1 MASVSAHVPV
11 AVILLVGGLLSCFL
25 GYRLLRLLVAVYGFG
40 LGVIIVTAFA
50 DRLEPWVMVAVMAG
64 GGLLGALLAKAAYLA
79 VVAVLGAGLGA
90 VVVRAGGL
98 SGAGEPGL
106 WVMLSVCLAGAL
118 AALALRKYVV
128 IVGTSF
134 GGAWTALVGG
144 LALAG
149 DNAAV
154 AAASGDGAAGVSAGA
169 REHADGVRGGL
180 VRARR
185 RRVARPAP
193 HRPPASVDLNAAFDR
208 VAPHS
213 VTSAVGVAAD
223 PGPRRRSSSVAQL
236 AEHSAVNRRVVGS
249 SPT

>member
-1 MASVSAHVPV
+1 MGSVSGHVPV

-90 VVVRAGGL
+90 LVVQAGWL
-98 SGAGEPGL
+98 SAADEPGL
-106 WVMLSVCLAGAL
+106 WVMLSVCLAGSL

-128 IVGTSF
+128 IVSTSF

-154 AAASGDGAAGVSAGA
+154 AAASGDVQQVYPLAPASAQMECAVAWYVLGGVSL
-169 REHADGVRGGL
+169 L
-180 VRARR
+180 VQLRTGRR
-185 RRVARPAP
+185 RPWI
-193 HRPPASVDLNAAFDR
+193 
-208 VAPHS
+208 
-213 VTSAVGVAAD
+213 
-223 PGPRRRSSSVAQL
+223 
-236 AEHSAVNRRVVGS
+236 
-249 SPT
+249 

>member
-1 MASVSAHVPV
+1 MASVSGHVPV

-79 VVAVLGAGLGA
+79 IVAVLGAGLGA
-90 VVVRAGGL
+90 LVVQTGWLWEAT
-98 SGAGEPGL
+98 EPGL
-106 WVMLSVCLAGAL
+106 WVVLSVCLACAL
-118 AALALRKYVV
+118 VALALRKYVV

-154 AAASGDGAAGVSAGA
+154 AAASGDVQQVYPLA
-169 REHADGVRGGL
+169 
-180 VRARR
+180 
-185 RRVARPAP
+185 
-193 HRPPASVDLNAAFDR
+193 PASTQMEFA
-208 VAPHS
+208 VAWF
-213 VTSAVGVAAD
+213 VLGGVALL
-223 PGPRRRSSSVAQL
+223 VQL
-236 AEHSAVNRRVVGS
+236 RTVLR
-249 SPT
+249 PIQ

>member
-1 MASVSAHVPV
+1 MASVSGHVPV

-50 DRLEPWVMVAVMAG
+50 DRLEPWAMVAVMAG

-90 VVVRAGGL
+90 LVVQAGWL
-98 SGAGEPGL
+98 SAAGDPGL
-106 WVMLSVCLAGAL
+106 WVVLSVCLAGAL
-118 AALALRKYVV
+118 AALVLRKYVV

-149 DNAAV
+149 DAAAV
-154 AAASGDGAAGVSAGA
+154 AAASGDVQQVYPLA
-169 REHADGVRGGL
+169 
-180 VRARR
+180 
-185 RRVARPAP
+185 
-193 HRPPASVDLNAAFDR
+193 PASTQMEFA
-208 VAPHS
+208 VAWY
-213 VTSAVGVAAD
+213 VLGGVALLIQLRTGRR
-223 PGPRRRSSSVAQL
+223 GPWL
-236 AEHSAVNRRVVGS
+236 
-249 SPT
+249 

>member
-1 MASVSAHVPV
+1 MASVSGHVPV

-79 VVAVLGAGLGA
+79 IVAVLGAGLGA
-90 VVVRAGGL
+90 LVVQTGWLWEAT
-98 SGAGEPGL
+98 EPGL
-106 WVMLSVCLAGAL
+106 WVVLSVCLACAL
-118 AALALRKYVV
+118 VALALRKYVV

-154 AAASGDGAAGVSAGA
+154 AAASGDVQQVYPLA
-169 REHADGVRGGL
+169 
-180 VRARR
+180 
-185 RRVARPAP
+185 
-193 HRPPASVDLNAAFDR
+193 PASTQMEFA
-208 VAPHS
+208 VAWF
-213 VTSAVGVAAD
+213 VLGGVALLVQLRTGRR
-223 PGPRRRSSSVAQL
+223 GPWI
-236 AEHSAVNRRVVGS
+236 
-249 SPT
+249 

>member
-90 VVVRAGGL
+90 LVVRAGGL
-98 SGAGEPGL
+98 SGADEPGL

-118 AALALRKYVV
+118 VALALRKYVV
-128 IVGTSF
+128 IIGTSF

-149 DNAAV
+149 DSAAV
-154 AAASGDGAAGVSAGA
+154 AAASGDVQQVYPLAPASTQMEFAVAWYVLAGVAL
-169 REHADGVRGGL
+169 L
-180 VRARR
+180 VQLRTGRR
-185 RRVARPAP
+185 RPW
-193 HRPPASVDLNAAFDR
+193 L
-208 VAPHS
+208 
-213 VTSAVGVAAD
+213 
-223 PGPRRRSSSVAQL
+223 
-236 AEHSAVNRRVVGS
+236 
-249 SPT
+249 

>member
-79 VVAVLGAGLGA
+79 VVALLGAGLGA
-90 VVVRAGGL
+90 LVVQAGWL
-98 SGAGEPGL
+98 PGAGEPGL
-106 WVMLSVCLAGAL
+106 WVVLSVCLAGAL
-118 AALALRKYVV
+118 VALALRKYVV

-154 AAASGDGAAGVSAGA
+154 AAASGDVQQVYPLAPASTQMEFAVAWYVLGGVALIVQLRTG
-169 REHADGVRGGL
+169 
-180 VRARR
+180 RR
-185 RRVARPAP
+185 RPWI
-193 HRPPASVDLNAAFDR
+193 
-208 VAPHS
+208 
-213 VTSAVGVAAD
+213 
-223 PGPRRRSSSVAQL
+223 
-236 AEHSAVNRRVVGS
+236 
-249 SPT
+249 

>member
-1 MASVSAHVPV
+1 MASVSAHIPV

-90 VVVRAGGL
+90 LVVQAGWL
-98 SGAGEPGL
+98 PGAGEPDL
-106 WVMLSVCLAGAL
+106 WVVLSVCLAGAL
-118 AALALRKYVV
+118 VALALRKYVV
-128 IVGTSF
+128 IVGTAF

-149 DNAAV
+149 DSAAV
-154 AAASGDGAAGVSAGA
+154 AAAGGDVEQVYPLA
-169 REHADGVRGGL
+169 
-180 VRARR
+180 
-185 RRVARPAP
+185 
-193 HRPPASVDLNAAFDR
+193 PASSQPEFA
-208 VAPHS
+208 VAWY
-213 VTSAVGVAAD
+213 VLGGVALLVQLRTGRR
-223 PGPRRRSSSVAQL
+223 GPWL
-236 AEHSAVNRRVVGS
+236 
-249 SPT
+249 

>member
-90 VVVRAGGL
+90 LVVQAGWL
-98 SGAGEPGL
+98 SAAGEPGL
-106 WVMLSVCLAGAL
+106 WVVLSVCLAGAL
-118 AALALRKYVV
+118 VALVLRKYVV

-149 DNAAV
+149 DESAV
-154 AAASGDGAAGVSAGA
+154 AAASGDVQQVYPLAPASTQMEFAVAWYVLGGVAL
-169 REHADGVRGGL
+169 L
-180 VRARR
+180 VQLRTGRR
-185 RRVARPAP
+185 RPW
-193 HRPPASVDLNAAFDR
+193 L
-208 VAPHS
+208 
-213 VTSAVGVAAD
+213 
-223 PGPRRRSSSVAQL
+223 
-236 AEHSAVNRRVVGS
+236 
-249 SPT
+249 

>member
-1 MASVSAHVPV
+1 MPSVSAHVPV

-90 VVVRAGGL
+90 LVVQAGWL
-98 SGAGEPGL
+98 SAAGEPGL

-118 AALALRKYVV
+118 VALALRKYVV

-149 DNAAV
+149 DDSAV
-154 AAASGDGAAGVSAGA
+154 AAASGDVQQVYPLAPASTQMEFAVAWYVLGGVAL
-169 REHADGVRGGL
+169 L
-180 VRARR
+180 VQLRTGRR
-185 RRVARPAP
+185 RPW
-193 HRPPASVDLNAAFDR
+193 L
-208 VAPHS
+208 
-213 VTSAVGVAAD
+213 
-223 PGPRRRSSSVAQL
+223 
-236 AEHSAVNRRVVGS
+236 
-249 SPT
+249 

>member
-90 VVVRAGGL
+90 LVVQAGWL
-98 SGAGEPGL
+98 SAAGEPGL
-106 WVMLSVCLAGAL
+106 WVVLSVCLAGAL
-118 AALALRKYVV
+118 VALALRKYVV

-149 DNAAV
+149 DDAAV
-154 AAASGDGAAGVSAGA
+154 AAASGDVQQVYPLAPASTQMEFAVAWYVLGGVAL
-169 REHADGVRGGL
+169 L
-180 VRARR
+180 VQLRTGRR
-185 RRVARPAP
+185 RPW
-193 HRPPASVDLNAAFDR
+193 L
-208 VAPHS
+208 
-213 VTSAVGVAAD
+213 
-223 PGPRRRSSSVAQL
+223 
-236 AEHSAVNRRVVGS
+236 
-249 SPT
+249 

>member
-1 MASVSAHVPV
+1 MASVSGHVPV
-11 AVILLVGGLLSCFL
+11 AVILLVGGVLSCFL

-79 VVAVLGAGLGA
+79 IVAVLGAGLGA
-90 VVVRAGGL
+90 LVVQTGWLWEAT
-98 SGAGEPGL
+98 EPGL
-106 WVMLSVCLAGAL
+106 WVVLSVCLACAL
-118 AALALRKYVV
+118 VALALRKYVV

-154 AAASGDGAAGVSAGA
+154 AAASGDVQQVYPLA
-169 REHADGVRGGL
+169 
-180 VRARR
+180 
-185 RRVARPAP
+185 
-193 HRPPASVDLNAAFDR
+193 PASTQMEFA
-208 VAPHS
+208 VAWF
-213 VTSAVGVAAD
+213 VLGGVALLVQLRTGRR
-223 PGPRRRSSSVAQL
+223 GPWI
-236 AEHSAVNRRVVGS
+236 
-249 SPT
+249 

>member
-1 MASVSAHVPV
+1 MPSVSAHVPV

-90 VVVRAGGL
+90 LVVQAGWL
-98 SGAGEPGL
+98 SAAGDPGL
-106 WVMLSVCLAGAL
+106 WVVLSVCLAGAL
-118 AALALRKYVV
+118 VALVLRKYVV

-149 DNAAV
+149 DDSAV
-154 AAASGDGAAGVSAGA
+154 AAASGDVQQVYPLAPASTQMEFAVAWYVLGGVAL
-169 REHADGVRGGL
+169 L
-180 VRARR
+180 VQLRTGRR
-185 RRVARPAP
+185 RPW
-193 HRPPASVDLNAAFDR
+193 L
-208 VAPHS
+208 
-213 VTSAVGVAAD
+213 
-223 PGPRRRSSSVAQL
+223 
-236 AEHSAVNRRVVGS
+236 
-249 SPT
+249 

>member
-90 VVVRAGGL
+90 LVVQAGWL
-98 SGAGEPGL
+98 SAAGDPGL
-106 WVMLSVCLAGAL
+106 WVVLSVCLAGAL
-118 AALALRKYVV
+118 VALVLRKYVV

-149 DNAAV
+149 DDAAV
-154 AAASGDGAAGVSAGA
+154 AAASGDVQQVYPLA
-169 REHADGVRGGL
+169 
-180 VRARR
+180 
-185 RRVARPAP
+185 
-193 HRPPASVDLNAAFDR
+193 PASTQMEFA
-208 VAPHS
+208 VAWY
-213 VTSAVGVAAD
+213 VLGGVALLVQLRT
-223 PGPRRRSSSVAQL
+223 GRRSPWL
-236 AEHSAVNRRVVGS
+236 
-249 SPT
+249 

>member
-25 GYRLLRLLVAVYGFG
+25 GYRLLRLLVAAYGFG

-90 VVVRAGGL
+90 LVVQAGWL
-98 SGAGEPGL
+98 SAAGEPGL
-106 WVMLSVCLAGAL
+106 WVVLSVCLAGAL
-118 AALALRKYVV
+118 VALALRKYVV

-149 DNAAV
+149 DDSAV
-154 AAASGDGAAGVSAGA
+154 AAASGDVQQVYPLAPASTQMEFAVAWYVLGGVAL
-169 REHADGVRGGL
+169 L
-180 VRARR
+180 VQLRTGRR
-185 RRVARPAP
+185 RPW
-193 HRPPASVDLNAAFDR
+193 L
-208 VAPHS
+208 
-213 VTSAVGVAAD
+213 
-223 PGPRRRSSSVAQL
+223 
-236 AEHSAVNRRVVGS
+236 
-249 SPT
+249 